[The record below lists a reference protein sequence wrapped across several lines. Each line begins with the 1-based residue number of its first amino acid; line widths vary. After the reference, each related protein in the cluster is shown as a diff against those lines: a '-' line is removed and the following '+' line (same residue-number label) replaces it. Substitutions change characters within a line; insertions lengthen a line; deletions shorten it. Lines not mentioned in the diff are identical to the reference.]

1 MLSHPHPNRLR
12 QTLADSIGLYQKYLS
27 PHKGFSCAYRV
38 YHRGLSCSQYC
49 KEMILERGPIAA
61 ITPIRQRFRD
71 CKQAAQEIRAQRH
84 FSQGNRPRDHIN
96 YSDQPRRSE
105 DPNKQQRTCH
115 LDGCRS
121 NRCDI
126 DPCQPDCVLL
136 GCELVTP
143 DLCDLGGADCLSGAD
158 CFSCSI

>member
-1 MLSHPHPNRLR
+1 MLSHPHPNILR

-38 YHRGLSCSQYC
+38 HHRGLSCSQYC

-61 ITPIRQRFRD
+61 IPPIRRRFRD
-71 CKQAAQEIRAQRH
+71 CKQAAQRIQSQRLL
-84 FSQGNRPRDHIN
+84 SQGDRPRDYIN
-96 YSDQPRRSE
+96 YRDQPRRS
-105 DPNKQQRTCH
+105 DPQKKQRTCH

-136 GCELVTP
+136 GCDLLTP
-143 DLCDLGGADCLSGAD
+143 GDACDLGGADCLSGAD
-158 CFSCSI
+158 CCGCSF